1 MNIDT
6 DKLVDLL
13 KNEAPISVMVV
24 EDHGKDKLVCLF
36 ALPHL
41 SDKITQFGQ
50 ALLNESKEG
59 GHV

>member
-6 DKLVDLL
+6 NKLVEILN
-13 KNEAPISVMVV
+13 NEDPISIMVV

-41 SDKITQFGQ
+41 ADKITEFGISI
-50 ALLNESKEG
+50 LEDRKETDK
-59 GHV
+59 